1 LSYWDTSA
9 LVPVVVAEPRTAERR
24 ALAAEAL
31 DPATSW
37 LTLVECCSAVTRLE
51 REGRL
56 MQAQA
61 DRALAEVSAV
71 LRDFEELRMTEE
83 LRALAL
89 GLLRAHPL
97 RAGDALQLAAALVW
111 AESEPEGR
119 SFICLDDRLRE
130 AATREGFRVLPAD

>member
-1 LSYWDTSA
+1 MSYWDTSA
-9 LVPVVVAEPRTAERR
+9 LVPVVVAEPR

-37 LTLVECCSAVTRLE
+37 LTLVECSSAVARLE

-56 MQAQA
+56 TQAQA
-61 DRALAEVSAV
+61 DQALAEVSAV

-83 LRALAL
+83 LRALAH
-89 GLLRAHPL
+89 GVLRAHPL

-111 AESEPEGR
+111 AENEPEGR
-119 SFICLDDRLRE
+119 GFVCLDDRRRE